1 MSSSTNASETAA
13 AFVATVREAHD
24 AMTAWYNAA
33 TPNQA
38 RHTTIRESLK
48 QRYGTTYPA
57 AWKDVLNWPGWN
69 ETRQAFLQDTADSAT
84 APLNGA
90 AVAAPISA
98 SSSTA
103 STSTTRK
110 RKSRWGNATADDANS
125 TASSV
130 TSVTTASTTNTN
142 ATTTSTTNNNISE
155 VAQWQAELR
164 LLNQKIDRIP
174 TEAARVDALPRDHR
188 ERSPSPPPST
198 FSHLL
203 LRDSCVVGPNAAC
216 R

>member
-1 MSSSTNASETAA
+1 VLPLSSTVSMSSSTNASETAA

-33 TPNQA
+33 TANQA
-38 RHTTIRESLK
+38 RHNAIHESLQ
-48 QRYGTTYPA
+48 QRYGATYPA

-69 ETRQAFLQDTADSAT
+69 ETRQAFLQDTTDAT
-84 APLNGA
+84 TPPSNGA
-90 AVAAPISA
+90 AAAAPISA

-103 STSTTRK
+103 GTSTRK

-130 TSVTTASTTNTN
+130 SSVTTASTANTN
-142 ATTTSTTNNNISE
+142 ATTSAAAANTNE

-164 LLNQKIDRIP
+164 LLNQKMDRIP

-198 FSHLL
+198 
-203 LRDSCVVGPNAAC
+203 
-216 R
+216 